1 MSNLCS
7 FVFKGN
13 GERVGGKRGGGGR
26 VLTHLRDGV
35 IMDRYSQK
43 YGLNFGSNSCMIFKE
58 ITRTY
63 I

>member
-1 MSNLCS
+1 MERESEGS
-7 FVFKGN
+7 GGG
-13 GERVGGKRGGGGR
+13 GEGGR

-35 IMDRYSQK
+35 IMDCYSQK
-43 YGLNFGSNSCMIFKE
+43 YGLNLGSNSRMIFKE

>member
-1 MSNLCS
+1 M
-7 FVFKGN
+7 
-13 GERVGGKRGGGGR
+13 ERESEGSGGGGGGR

-35 IMDRYSQK
+35 IMDCYSQK
-43 YGLNFGSNSCMIFKE
+43 YGLNFGSNSCMVFKE